1 MGCANRDAIYR
12 IPWNVLQIA
21 PMESKRNSIGRSP
34 IRAERVRKIDGG
46 FSFIPHRFL
55 HEGFFASLSRDELL
69 LYFFLVSAGDRNGVS
84 FYGLDAICT
93 LLDFTN
99 DTYLVARKCLIEK
112 DLLAFD
118 GRRFQVLSLPKA
130 PCHKS
135 SSPLE
140 TQEDFEERDPS
151 TIRRLLHREFGGA
164 KRHEAAK

>member
-1 MGCANRDAIYR
+1 
-12 IPWNVLQIA
+12 
-21 PMESKRNSIGRSP
+21 
-34 IRAERVRKIDGG
+34 
-46 FSFIPHRFL
+46 
-55 HEGFFASLSRDELL
+55 
-69 LYFFLVSAGDRNGVS
+69 VS

-99 DTYLVARKCLIEK
+99 DTYLVARKGLIEK

-135 SSPLE
+135 LSPLE

-164 KRHEAAK
+164 RRHEAAK